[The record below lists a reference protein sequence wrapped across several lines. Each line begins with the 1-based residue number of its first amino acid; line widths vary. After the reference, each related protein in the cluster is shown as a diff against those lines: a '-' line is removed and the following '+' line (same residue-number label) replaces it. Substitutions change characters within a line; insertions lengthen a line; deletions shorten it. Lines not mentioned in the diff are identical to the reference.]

1 MSAKPG
7 IPPSLW
13 LTAGFAAGLGFGWLA
28 FHSEPR
34 KTYVAPPLEV
44 KAEPVTRDAGTLG
57 ALETQFERW
66 GGYAVWADDTTEFAF
81 WDPRRKKHS
90 DFYEVRRIGGRFY
103 YRTIPAL
110 TRPLI
115 DHGPRAAIPFQFT
128 ETQEMRERFYRENPD
143 YDPSAEPRVDLPP
156 KAPARYAPRF
166 ERIPKVSSPLEST
179 PTSPSTRPPALT
191 PGAGG

>member
-7 IPPSLW
+7 TPPSLW
-13 LTAGFAAGLGFGWLA
+13 ITAGFAAGLGFGWLA
-28 FHSEPR
+28 FRSEPP
-34 KTYVAPPLEV
+34 KTYVAPPLV
-44 KAEPVTRDAGTLG
+44 VQAEPVARDAGTLG
-57 ALETQFERW
+57 ALEAQFERW
-66 GGYAVWADDTTEFAF
+66 GGYAVWADDVTEFAF

-90 DFYEVRRIGGRFY
+90 DLYEVRRVGGRFY

-128 ETQEMRERFYRENPD
+128 ETQEMRDRFYRENPD
-143 YDPSAEPRVDLPP
+143 YDPASEPLIDLPP
-156 KAPARYAPRF
+156 RAPDWHSRVLPAAGEPR
-166 ERIPKVSSPLEST
+166 PVP
-179 PTSPSTRPPALT
+179 PSTRPPSLT